1 MKQLFKYIVN
11 GLKYFIL
18 QTLLETAL
26 IIILMYFGL
35 PYSGISVGSE
45 PLWEIIITV
54 LGYHAMFKSLIY
66 SWIYLL
72 LFIVINFYIKSE
84 KQIIYSFINGGL
96 SLLLPLSILI
106 LRGLTF
112 TEMTSIFIAAL
123 LASTIIIASVNG
135 SSARGVA

>member
-35 PYSGISVGSE
+35 PYSGILVGSE
-45 PLWEIIITV
+45 PLWEIIIAV
-54 LGYHAMFKSLIY
+54 LGYHAMFKSLTY

-72 LFIVINFYIKSE
+72 LFIVINFYTKSE
-84 KQIIYSFINGGL
+84 KQIIYSFINAVL

-112 TEMTSIFIAAL
+112 TEMASVFIATL
-123 LASTIIIASVNG
+123 LASTIIIASVNA
-135 SSARGVA
+135 SSAKGFA